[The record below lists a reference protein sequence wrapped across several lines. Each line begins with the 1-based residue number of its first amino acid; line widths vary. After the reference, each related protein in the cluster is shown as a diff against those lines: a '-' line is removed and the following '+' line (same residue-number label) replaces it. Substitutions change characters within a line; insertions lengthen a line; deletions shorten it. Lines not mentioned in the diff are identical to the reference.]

1 MTATDDLLA
10 RSRREHES
18 WDGQVPGAPG
28 LRTAVVTCM
37 DCRIDPARTLG
48 LASGEAHVIRN
59 AGGAVTEDVLRSLS
73 ISQRKLGTTE
83 VVLMHH
89 TRCGMSTFT
98 EEEFKG
104 ELEKVTGQR
113 PTWSVETFSDA
124 EQDLRQSARRV
135 RQSPFLTETT
145 SVRAFVHDI
154 DSDSLTE
161 VALD

>member
-154 DSDSLTE
+154 DSDRLTE